1 MSNRPPVTRAKNFSG
16 TLKKLFAYI
25 SESKVKMFSVLFF
38 SIAGTTLTIAG
49 PNIMRRATNRLF
61 EGIMEKA
68 RGIPGAAIDFDYIG
82 KILLIMLGCYLA
94 SILFSTI
101 QAFILAELAQSVS
114 YKLRKQ
120 ISNKIN
126 KLPLSYFDSTQLG
139 DVLSR
144 ITNDVDSVSQSLNQ
158 NLAQGLSSIVTLIGV
173 LIMMLTISVRMTL
186 VTLIVIPVS
195 AAILSFTIKRSQR
208 YFIAQQKLLGVVNAN
223 VEEHYTGHN
232 IIKSFNQEQR
242 TLTKLERLT
251 EDLYDSSW
259 KSQFFSGVMIP
270 IMGFVGN
277 LGYVA
282 VTIAG
287 GFFTIRNVIQV
298 GDILAFLQ
306 YVRMFTQPISQ
317 LSQIVN
323 NLQSTVAAAER
334 VFEFLEADE
343 EVLASTKEFELKN
356 IEGNVDFENVVFGYD
371 EDNIVIKDFSLNVES
386 GQKIAIVGPT
396 GSGKTTIVKLLERFY
411 ELNGG
416 AIYVDG
422 NNIADYSRESLRS
435 LFGMVQQDPWLYNTT
450 IRENIRFGKLT
461 ATDEEVEEA
470 AITANADHFIRT
482 LPGGYDLVINEE
494 ANNISEGQKQLLTIA
509 RAILS
514 DPKIL
519 ILDESTSSVD
529 TRTEQLL
536 QSAMDK
542 LMSGR
547 TSFIIAH
554 RLSTIKN
561 ADVIVVM
568 NDGQI
573 VEKGNHEELMAKE
586 GFYFNLYSSQF
597 EEE

>member
-1 MSNRPPVTRAKNFSG
+1 MSNRPPVNKAKNFSG

-25 SESKVKMFSVLFF
+25 SESKIKMFAVLFF
-38 SIAGTTLTIAG
+38 SIIGTTLTIAG
-49 PNIMRRATNRLF
+49 PNIMRRATNKLF

-68 RGIPGAAIDFDYIG
+68 RGVPGAAIDFDYIG
-82 KILLIMLGCYLA
+82 KVLLIMLGFYLA
-94 SILFSTI
+94 SILFSVV
-101 QAFILAELAQSVS
+101 QSFILAELAQSVS

-120 ISNKIN
+120 ISDKIN
-126 KLPLSYFDSTQLG
+126 RLPMRYFDSTQLG

-144 ITNDVDSVSQSLNQ
+144 ITNDVDAVSQSLNQ
-158 NLAQGLSSIVTLIGV
+158 NLSQALSSIVTLVGV
-173 LIMMLTISVRMTL
+173 LIMMLSISVRMTL

-195 AAILSFTIKRSQR
+195 GAILSFTIKRSQK
-208 YFIAQQKLLGVVNAN
+208 YFIAQQRLLGVVNAN

-232 IIKSFNQEQR
+232 VIKSFNQEGQ
-242 TLTKLERLT
+242 TLTKLEGLT
-251 EDLYDSSW
+251 SELYDSSW
-259 KSQFFSGVMIP
+259 RSQFFSGVMMP

-287 GFFTIRNVIQV
+287 GFFTIRKVIQV

-343 EVLASTKEFELKN
+343 EVRDASGEFELDK
-356 IEGNVDFENVVFGYD
+356 IKGNVKFENVSFGYD
-371 EDNIVIKDFSLNVES
+371 ENNLVIKDFNLSVEA

-411 ELNGG
+411 ELDQGD
-416 AIYVDG
+416 IYVEG
-422 NNIADYSRESLRS
+422 NNITDFSRSSLRS
-435 LFGMVQQDPWLYNTT
+435 LYGMVQQDPWLYNTS
-450 IRENIRFGKLT
+450 IRENIRFGNLS
-461 ATDEEVEEA
+461 ATDEEVEHA
-470 AITANADHFIRT
+470 AVTANADHFIRT
-482 LPGGYDLVINEE
+482 LPGGYDMVINEE

-561 ADVIVVM
+561 ADLIVVM
-568 NDGQI
+568 DQGRI
-573 VEKGNHEELMAKE
+573 VEKGNHDELMKKE

-597 EEE
+597 EE